1 MKQRT
6 ISGEIRFTG
15 VGLHTGT
22 TNQMTLCPAPE
33 GSGICFQSTDIPGE
47 PVMKAL
53 ADHVAS
59 TERSTVLIREQI
71 RVGTPEHLLAAFFG
85 MGVDNVLV
93 KLSGPEVPILDGSAY
108 PFAIAIKDTGVR
120 EQKAERVCYNLHH
133 PVYYT
138 DKSSGTM
145 VEVVP
150 AGSFSARVILD
161 FDSGVI
167 GKQEFVF
174 DQGMDFL
181 AEIARSRT
189 FVFLDD
195 VLSLIKKGLI
205 RGGDLDN
212 ALVIADKDQSEEDTA
227 ILRAI
232 FKRPG
237 LKLQRGYLND
247 PALHFPN
254 ECARHKMMDL
264 LGDLFLAGR
273 RFNASVT
280 AYKPG
285 HAANTAVAL
294 MISDQIK
301 KNSYDT

>member
-1 MKQRT
+1 
-6 ISGEIRFTG
+6 
-15 VGLHTGT
+15 
-22 TNQMTLCPAPE
+22 
-33 GSGICFQSTDIPGE
+33 
-47 PVMKAL
+47 
-53 ADHVAS
+53 
-59 TERSTVLIREQI
+59 
-71 RVGTPEHLLAAFFG
+71 
-85 MGVDNVLV
+85 
-93 KLSGPEVPILDGSAY
+93 
-108 PFAIAIKDTGVR
+108 
-120 EQKAERVCYNLHH
+120 
-133 PVYYT
+133 
-138 DKSSGTM
+138 
-145 VEVVP
+145 
-150 AGSFSARVILD
+150 
-161 FDSGVI
+161 
-167 GKQEFVF
+167 
-174 DQGMDFL
+174 MDFL